1 MVKGSIMTQSDSTTT
16 TGGSA
21 KSARANRSAGKLA
34 LSVAFIAIA
43 IGLVYQG
50 VIYIGDGVGG
60 LVPYLMI
67 VLGPALAVY
76 YIWYL
81 LFRAPDE
88 STE

>member
-1 MVKGSIMTQSDSTTT
+1 MTQSESTSPTD
-16 TGGSA
+16 GS
-21 KSARANRSAGKLA
+21 KNPRKANRSAGKLA
-34 LSVAFIAIA
+34 LSVAFIAMA

-50 VIYIGDGVGG
+50 VVYIGDGIGG

-67 VLGPALAVY
+67 LLGPALAVY

-81 LFRAPDE
+81 LIRVPDE

>member
-1 MVKGSIMTQSDSTTT
+1 MTQNDPMSVSD
-16 TGGSA
+16 GA
-21 KSARANRSAGKLA
+21 IKSARANRSPGKLA

-67 VLGPALAVY
+67 VLGPALAIY

>member
-1 MVKGSIMTQSDSTTT
+1 MTQSDSMTD
-16 TGGSA
+16 GS
-21 KSARANRSAGKLA
+21 KNSQGANRSAGKLA

-81 LFRAPDE
+81 LFRAPE
-88 STE
+88 TSAE

>member
-1 MVKGSIMTQSDSTTT
+1 MTQSDSTATDSST
-16 TGGSA
+16 NPQ
-21 KSARANRSAGKLA
+21 RANRSAGKLA

-67 VLGPALAVY
+67 VLGPVLAVY

-81 LFRAPDE
+81 LFRAPE
-88 STE
+88 TSAE

>member
-1 MVKGSIMTQSDSTTT
+1 MTQSDSTTQSSKNSQ
-16 TGGSA
+16 G
-21 KSARANRSAGKLA
+21 ANRSAGKLA

-81 LFRAPDE
+81 LFRAPE
-88 STE
+88 TSAE

>member
-1 MVKGSIMTQSDSTTT
+1 MTQSDSTTA
-16 TGGSA
+16 GSTN
-21 KSARANRSAGKLA
+21 SHRANRSAGKLA

-43 IGLVYQG
+43 VGLVYQG

-81 LFRAPDE
+81 LFRAPE
-88 STE
+88 TTTE

>member
-1 MVKGSIMTQSDSTTT
+1 MTQSDSTTD
-16 TGGSA
+16 GS
-21 KSARANRSAGKLA
+21 KNSARANRSAGKLA

-50 VIYIGDGVGG
+50 VIYIGDGIGG

-67 VLGPALAVY
+67 LLGPALAVY

-81 LFRAPDE
+81 LFRAPE
-88 STE
+88 ATTE

>member
-1 MVKGSIMTQSDSTTT
+1 MTKESKMTQSDSMTD
-16 TGGSA
+16 GS
-21 KSARANRSAGKLA
+21 KNSQGANRSAGKLA

-81 LFRAPDE
+81 LFRAPE
-88 STE
+88 TSAE

>member
-1 MVKGSIMTQSDSTTT
+1 MTQSDSTTD
-16 TGGSA
+16 GSTQ
-21 KSARANRSAGKLA
+21 SARANRSAGKLA

-50 VIYIGDGVGG
+50 VIYIGDGIGG

-67 VLGPALAVY
+67 LLGPALAVY

-81 LFRAPDE
+81 LFRAPE
-88 STE
+88 ATTE